1 MNQDPGPWQT
11 PERTCRHVPCSNN
24 QPAFVLCTCIALIY
38 EKNKQQKQWK
48 EKYEAEHTVAARSG
62 APKPWGRI
70 FNFPPGLIF
79 HGLWVLYFFLA
90 HVRGSAISCCYNA
103 YKCSPAIAGDFFRGL
118 KT

>member
-79 HGLWVLYFFLA
+79 HGLWLEIPVPIRKSPGECA
-90 HVRGSAISCCYNA
+90 VRANR
-103 YKCSPAIAGDFFRGL
+103 KFHR
-118 KT
+118 K